1 MAMIVLFVI
10 GIGVLVS
17 VFSFLMCWCDMPY
30 DAHITQ
36 GDYLRIQEY
45 RKQWQKNNKNKS
57 WKW

>member
-10 GIGVLVS
+10 GIGVVVS
-17 VFSFLMCWCDMPY
+17 IFSFLMCWCDMPH
-30 DAHITQ
+30 DTHIAQ

-45 RKQWQKNNKNKS
+45 KQWQKNNKNKI